1 MGGGAQEIF
10 AKVRTLLLRKKVMS
24 LIHIMII
31 PIPKHFFPTEILQ
44 RGSWDLDQNGTRL
57 QNKIGKNRVIIRIAV
72 MLEIFRQLCSFI
84 SQIYGASGE
93 CVHISQSYIKR
104 TSEGIQ
110 KVRGLFYVAIWNLT
124 VCTYFLQNQCRIQH
138 STIHL
143 SRDKCRNVAEEKQN
157 FQKTGYYELFASSFW
172 QTS

>member
-1 MGGGAQEIF
+1 M
-10 AKVRTLLLRKKVMS
+10 
-24 LIHIMII
+24 
-31 PIPKHFFPTEILQ
+31 
-44 RGSWDLDQNGTRL
+44 
-57 QNKIGKNRVIIRIAV
+57 IIRIAV

-124 VCTYFLQNQCRIQH
+124 VCMYFL
-138 STIHL
+138 
-143 SRDKCRNVAEEKQN
+143 
-157 FQKTGYYELFASSFW
+157 
-172 QTS
+172 